1 MSTDV
6 TAKTPAP
13 APPGKSGGTAGDG
26 LLQLIMDGMRRN
38 MRQYGMLI
46 ALGLIVVLFAVWT
59 DGDLLLPRN
68 VSNLVLQN
76 SYILILAI
84 GMMLVI
90 IAGHIDLSV
99 GSLTAFIGSMAA
111 VFMVRNDLPWPVAVI
126 LCLAMGALAG
136 AAQGF
141 FIAYGGIPSFIVTLA
156 GMLIFRGLTEIF
168 LEGQTLGP
176 FPEGLQKVA
185 NGFLPEVGPNTNYHN
200 LTLLLGFAMIA
211 FVVFQEF
218 RDRRRQQEFSLDV
231 PPFNLFLLKLVAL
244 GAAILTLTML
254 LASYKGAPIVLLIL
268 GVLLVGF
275 GYVMRNAII
284 GRHIYAIGGNLPAA
298 KLSGVKDK
306 KVTFLVFLNMG
317 MLAALAGLVFAARFN
332 AASPKA
338 GLNFELEAIAASF
351 IGGASMSGGVGTVL
365 GAIIGGLVLG
375 VLNNGMNLVG
385 IGTDWQQ
392 VIKGLVLLAAV
403 GFDVWNKRKVGSYD
417 RAGPRQTG
425 GARFFPSSSQQFSH
439 Y

>member
-13 APPGKSGGTAGDG
+13 APPGRGGPAAGDG
-26 LLQLIMDGMRRN
+26 LLRLMLDGMRRN
-38 MRQYGMLI
+38 MRQYGMLM
-46 ALGLIVVLFAVWT
+46 ALGLIVVLFAVWS

-99 GSLTAFIGSMAA
+99 GSLTAFIGAMAA
-111 VFMVRNDLPWPVAVI
+111 VLMVDNDLAWPLAVV
-126 LCLAMGALAG
+126 LCLAIGAAAG
-136 AAQGF
+136 AVQGF
-141 FIAYGGIPSFIVTLA
+141 FIAYLGIPSFIVTLA
-156 GMLIFRGLTEIF
+156 GMLLFRGLTEIF
-168 LEGQTLGP
+168 LKGQTLGP
-176 FPEGLQKVA
+176 FPKDLQKVA

-200 LTLLLGFAMIA
+200 LTLLLGFALVA
-211 FVVFQEF
+211 FVVYQEV
-218 RDRRRQQEFSLDV
+218 RDRKRQQEFSLDV
-231 PPFNLFLLKLVAL
+231 LPAKLFWLKVVAL
-244 GAAILTLTML
+244 VSAVLVVTLL
-254 LASYKGAPIVLLIL
+254 LASYKGAPVVLLIL
-268 GVLLVGF
+268 GVLVVGF
-275 GYVMRNAII
+275 GYLMRNAIL

-392 VIKGLVLLAAV
+392 VIKGAVLLAAV
-403 GFDVWNKRKVGSYD
+403 GFDVWNKRRVGS
-417 RAGPRQTG
+417 
-425 GARFFPSSSQQFSH
+425 
-439 Y
+439 

>member
-6 TAKTPAP
+6 TAKSPAP
-13 APPGKSGGTAGDG
+13 APSGRPGPPGGDG
-26 LLQLIMDGMRRN
+26 LLRLVLDGMRRN
-38 MRQYGMLI
+38 MRQYGMLF
-46 ALGLIVVLFAVWT
+46 ALGLIVALFAVWT
-59 DGDLLLPRN
+59 EGDLLLPRN

-111 VFMVRNDLPWPVAVI
+111 VFMVRNDLAWPLAVV
-126 LCLAMGALAG
+126 LCLAIGALAG

-141 FIAYGGIPSFIVTLA
+141 LVAYGGIPSFIVTLA

-176 FPEGLQKVA
+176 FPDGLQKVA
-185 NGFLPEVGPNTNYHN
+185 NGFLPEVGPDTNYHN

-218 RDRRRQQEFSLDV
+218 RDRRRQQEFALEV
-231 PPFNLFLLKLVAL
+231 PPAPVFALKLTAL
-244 GAAILTLTML
+244 SAAVLTVTML
-254 LASYKGAPIVLLIL
+254 LASYKGTPIVLLVL
-268 GVLLVGF
+268 GGLLVGF
-275 GYVMRNAII
+275 SYLMRNAII

-317 MLAALAGLVFAARFN
+317 MLAALAGLLIAARLN

-338 GLNFELEAIAASF
+338 GLNFELEAIASSF

-375 VLNNGMNLVG
+375 VLNNGMNLLGV
-385 IGTDWQQ
+385 GTDWQQ

-403 GFDVWNKRKVGSYD
+403 GFDVWNKRKVGS
-417 RAGPRQTG
+417 
-425 GARFFPSSSQQFSH
+425 
-439 Y
+439 

>member
-13 APPGKSGGTAGDG
+13 APPGDEGSASGGG
-26 LLQLIMDGMRRN
+26 LLQLMLDGMRRN
-38 MRQYGMLI
+38 MRQYGMLM
-46 ALGLIVVLFAVWT
+46 ALGLIVVLFAVWS

-99 GSLTAFIGSMAA
+99 GSLTAFVGATAA
-111 VFMVRNDLPWPVAVI
+111 VLMVNHDLAWPVAVI
-126 LCLAMGALAG
+126 LCLAIGAAAG
-136 AAQGF
+136 AVQGF
-141 FIAYGGIPSFIVTLA
+141 FIAYLGIPSFIVTLA
-156 GMLIFRGLTEIF
+156 GMLLFRGLTEIF
-168 LEGQTLGP
+168 LKGQTLGP
-176 FPEGLQKVA
+176 FPKDLQKIA

-200 LTLLLGFAMIA
+200 LTLLLGFALIA
-211 FVVFQEF
+211 FVVYQEV
-218 RDRRRQQEFSLDV
+218 RDRKRQQEFSLDV
-231 PPFNLFLLKLVAL
+231 PPVKLFLLKLVAL
-244 GAAILTLTML
+244 VAAVLTVTLL

-268 GVLLVGF
+268 GVLVVGF
-275 GYVMRNAII
+275 GYLMRNAII

-392 VIKGLVLLAAV
+392 VIKGAVLLAAV
-403 GFDVWNKRKVGSYD
+403 GFDVWNKRRVGS
-417 RAGPRQTG
+417 
-425 GARFFPSSSQQFSH
+425 
-439 Y
+439 

>member
-13 APPGKSGGTAGDG
+13 APPGKSGSATGDG
-26 LLQLIMDGMRRN
+26 LLQLVLSGLRRN

-46 ALGLIVVLFAVWT
+46 ALGLIVILFEVWT
-59 DGDLLLPRN
+59 GGDLLLPRN

-99 GSLTAFIGSMAA
+99 GSLTAFVGAFAA
-111 VFMVRNDLPWPVAVI
+111 VLTVEHSVAWPIALV
-126 LCLAMGALAG
+126 LCLLVGAVAG
-136 AAQGF
+136 SVQGYL
-141 FIAYGGIPSFIVTLA
+141 IAYLGIPSFIVTLA
-156 GMLIFRGLTEIF
+156 GMLLFRGLTEI
-168 LEGQTLGP
+168 LLKGQTLGP
-176 FPEGLQKVA
+176 FPDGLQKLG

-200 LTLLLGFAMIA
+200 LTLLLGLVMIA
-211 FVVFQEF
+211 AVVWQEV

-231 PPFNLFLLKLVAL
+231 LPARLFALKLVAIV
-244 GAAILTLTML
+244 AAILALTML
-254 LASYKGAPIVLLIL
+254 LASYQGAPIILIVL
-268 GVLLVGF
+268 GVLVVGY
-275 GYVMRNAII
+275 GYVMRNAVF

-306 KVTFLVFLNMG
+306 RVTFQVFLNMG
-317 MLAALAGLVFAARFN
+317 VLAALAGLVVAARLN

-338 GLNFELEAIAASF
+338 GVNFELEAIASSF

-375 VLNNGMNLVG
+375 VLNNGMNLLSV
-385 IGTDWQQ
+385 GTDWQQ
-392 VIKGLVLLAAV
+392 VIKGLALLVAV
-403 GFDVWNKRKVGSYD
+403 GFDVWNKRKSGS
-417 RAGPRQTG
+417 
-425 GARFFPSSSQQFSH
+425 
-439 Y
+439 

>member
-6 TAKTPAP
+6 TAKSPAP
-13 APPGKSGGTAGDG
+13 APPGKSGGAAGDS
-26 LLQLIMDGMRRN
+26 LLQLVIDGMRRN

-99 GSLTAFIGSMAA
+99 GSLTAFVGSMAA
-111 VFMVRNDLPWPVAVI
+111 VFMVKQDMPWPLAVV
-126 LCLAMGALAG
+126 LCLAVGAVAG
-136 AAQGF
+136 AVQGF

-176 FPEGLQKVA
+176 FPDGLQKVA

-211 FVVFQEF
+211 FVIFQEV
-218 RDRRRQQEFSLDV
+218 RDRKRQQEFNLDV
-231 PPFNLFLLKLVAL
+231 PPAKLFLLKLVAI
-244 GAAILTLTML
+244 GAAVLTLTML

-338 GLNFELEAIAASF
+338 GLNFELEAIAAAF

-392 VIKGLVLLAAV
+392 VIKGMVLLAAV
-403 GFDVWNKRKVGSYD
+403 GFDVWNKRKVGS
-417 RAGPRQTG
+417 
-425 GARFFPSSSQQFSH
+425 
-439 Y
+439 

>member
-6 TAKTPAP
+6 TAKSPAP
-13 APPGKSGGTAGDG
+13 APPGRSGPAGGRGLLELMLDG
-26 LLQLIMDGMRRN
+26 LRRN

-46 ALGLIVVLFAVWT
+46 ALGLIVALFTVWT

-99 GSLTAFIGSMAA
+99 GSLTAFVGAVAA
-111 VFMVRNDLPWPVAVI
+111 VLMVEQDIAWPVALV
-126 LCLAMGALAG
+126 LCLAIGAAAG
-136 AAQGF
+136 AVQGF
-141 FIAYGGIPSFIVTLA
+141 FIAYLGIPSFIVTLA
-156 GMLIFRGLTEIF
+156 GMLLFRGLTEIF
-168 LEGQTLGP
+168 LEGQTIGP
-176 FPEGLQKVA
+176 FPSGLQKVA
-185 NGFLPEVGPNTNYHN
+185 NGFLPEVGPETNYHN
-200 LTLLLGFAMIA
+200 LTLLLGLAVIA
-211 FVVFQEF
+211 FVVFQEL
-218 RDRRRQQEFSLDV
+218 RDRKRQQEFALEV
-231 PPFNLFLLKLVAL
+231 LPARLFLLKLVAL
-244 GAAILTLTML
+244 VAAVLVVTLL
-254 LASYKGAPIVLLIL
+254 LASYKGAPIVLLVL
-268 GVLLVGF
+268 GALVVGF
-275 GYVMRNAII
+275 GYVMRNAVV

-403 GFDVWNKRKVGSYD
+403 GFDVWNKRRVGS
-417 RAGPRQTG
+417 
-425 GARFFPSSSQQFSH
+425 
-439 Y
+439 

>member
-6 TAKTPAP
+6 TNVPAE
-13 APPGKSGGTAGDG
+13 APPGRSGGGGTGDNLLRLMLDG
-26 LLQLIMDGMRRN
+26 LRRN

-99 GSLTAFIGSMAA
+99 GSLTAFVGAFAA
-111 VFMVRNDLPWPVAVI
+111 VLMVQHSVAWPVALL
-126 LCLAMGALAG
+126 LCLLVGAVAG
-136 AAQGF
+136 AMQGF
-141 FIAYGGIPSFIVTLA
+141 LIAYLGIPSFIVTLA
-156 GMLIFRGLTEIF
+156 GMLLFRGLTEI
-168 LEGQTLGP
+168 LLKGQTLGP
-176 FPEGLQKVA
+176 FPDGLQKMG
-185 NGFLPEVGPNTNYHN
+185 NGFLPEAGPHTNYHN
-200 LTLLLGFAMIA
+200 ITLLLGLAVIV
-211 FVVFQEF
+211 FVVLQEV

-231 PPFNLFLLKLVAL
+231 LPAKLFLLKLVAL
-244 GAAILTLTML
+244 VAAVLTVTML

-268 GVLLVGF
+268 GVLVVGY
-275 GYVMRNAII
+275 GYVMRNAVF

-306 KVTFLVFLNMG
+306 KVTFYVFLNMG
-317 MLAALAGLVFAARFN
+317 MLAALAGLVVAARLN
-332 AASPKA
+332 ASSPKA
-338 GLNFELEAIAASF
+338 GLNFELEAIASSF

-375 VLNNGMNLVG
+375 VLNNGMNLLSV
-385 IGTDWQQ
+385 GTDWQQ
-392 VIKGLVLLAAV
+392 VIKGLALLAAV
-403 GFDVWNKRKVGSYD
+403 GFDVWNKRKSGS
-417 RAGPRQTG
+417 
-425 GARFFPSSSQQFSH
+425 
-439 Y
+439 

>member
-6 TAKTPAP
+6 TAKSPAP
-13 APPGKSGGTAGDG
+13 APPGGTGSASGGGLLHLVLDG
-26 LLQLIMDGMRRN
+26 LRRN
-38 MRQYGMLI
+38 MRQYGMLL
-46 ALGLIVVLFAVWT
+46 ALGLIVALFAVWT

-99 GSLTAFIGSMAA
+99 GSLTAFVGAFAA
-111 VFMVRNDLPWPVAVI
+111 VLTVQHDIAWPVAVV
-126 LCLAMGALAG
+126 LCLLAGAVAG

-141 FIAYGGIPSFIVTLA
+141 FIAYLGIPSFIVTLA
-156 GMLIFRGLTEIF
+156 GMLVFRGVTEIL

-176 FPEGLQKVA
+176 FPDGLQKMG
-185 NGFLPEVGPNTNYHN
+185 NGFLPEVGPETNYHN
-200 LTLLLGFAMIA
+200 ITLLLGFVLIA
-211 FVVFQEF
+211 FVVLQEL
-218 RDRRRQQEFSLDV
+218 RDRKRQQEFSLDV
-231 PPFNLFLLKLVAL
+231 VPLNLFLLKLVAI
-244 GAAILTLTML
+244 AAALLTVTLL

-268 GVLLVGF
+268 GALVV
-275 GYVMRNAII
+275 GYGYLMRNSIF

-298 KLSGVKDK
+298 KLSGVKDR

-317 MLAALAGLVFAARFN
+317 VLAALAGLAIAARLN

-338 GLNFELEAIAASF
+338 GLNYELEAIASAF

-375 VLNNGMNLVG
+375 VLNNGMNLLSV
-385 IGTDWQQ
+385 GTDWQQ
-392 VIKGLVLLAAV
+392 VIKGLALLAAV
-403 GFDVWNKRKVGSYD
+403 GFDVWNKRKSGS
-417 RAGPRQTG
+417 
-425 GARFFPSSSQQFSH
+425 
-439 Y
+439 

>member
-6 TAKTPAP
+6 TAKSPAA
-13 APPGKSGGTAGDG
+13 APPGKDGPGGEG
-26 LLQLIMDGMRRN
+26 LLQLVLGGLRRN

-46 ALGLIVVLFAVWT
+46 ALGLIVVLFQIWT
-59 DGDLLLPRN
+59 GGDLLLPRN

-99 GSLTAFIGSMAA
+99 GSITAFVGAFAA
-111 VFMVRNDLPWPVAVI
+111 VLTVQHHVAWPVALV
-126 LCLAMGALAG
+126 LCLLVGAVAG
-136 AAQGF
+136 AVQGF
-141 FIAYGGIPSFIVTLA
+141 LIAYFGIPSFIVTLA
-156 GMLIFRGLTEIF
+156 GMLLFRGLTEI
-168 LEGQTLGP
+168 LLKGQTLGP
-176 FPEGLQKVA
+176 FPNGLQKIG

-200 LTLLLGFAMIA
+200 LTLLLGIVLVAA
-211 FVVFQEF
+211 VVWQEV

-231 PPFNLFLLKLVAL
+231 VPRNLFLLKLVAL
-244 GAAILTLTML
+244 VAAIVALTML
-254 LASYKGAPIVLLIL
+254 LASYDGAPIILIVL
-268 GVLLVGF
+268 GVLVGGY
-275 GYVMRNAII
+275 GYVMRNSVF

-306 KVTFLVFLNMG
+306 RITFQVFLNMG
-317 MLAALAGLVFAARFN
+317 VLAALAGLVVAARLN

-338 GLNFELEAIAASF
+338 GDGFELEAIASSF

-375 VLNNGMNLVG
+375 VLNNGMNLLSV
-385 IGTDWQQ
+385 GTDWQQ
-392 VIKGLVLLAAV
+392 VIKGLALLAAV
-403 GFDVWNKRKVGSYD
+403 GFDVWNKRKSGS
-417 RAGPRQTG
+417 
-425 GARFFPSSSQQFSH
+425 
-439 Y
+439 

>member
-13 APPGKSGGTAGDG
+13 APPGKSGSATGEG
-26 LLQLIMDGMRRN
+26 LLQLMFGGLRRN
-38 MRQYGMLI
+38 MRKYGMLI
-46 ALGLIVVLFAVWT
+46 ALALLVILFQVWT
-59 DGDLLLPRN
+59 GGDLLLPRN

-99 GSLTAFIGSMAA
+99 GSLTAFVGATAA
-111 VFMVRNDLPWPVAVI
+111 VLTVEHHVAWPVALV
-126 LCLAMGALAG
+126 LCLVLGAVAG
-136 AAQGF
+136 AVQGYL
-141 FIAYGGIPSFIVTLA
+141 IAYFGIPSFIVTLA
-156 GMLIFRGLTEIF
+156 GMLLFRGLTEIF

-176 FPEGLQKVA
+176 FPDGLQKLG
-185 NGFLPEVGPNTNYHN
+185 NGFLPEVGPDTNYHN
-200 LTLLLGFAMIA
+200 LTLLLGFVLLAS
-211 FVVFQEF
+211 VVYQEV
-218 RDRRRQQEFSLDV
+218 RDRKRQQEFLLDV
-231 PPFNLFLLKLVAL
+231 LPRNAFLLKLVAI
-244 GAAILTLTML
+244 AAAVLAVTML
-254 LASYKGAPIVLLIL
+254 LASYQGAPIILIVL
-268 GVLLVGF
+268 GVLVVGY
-275 GYVMRNAII
+275 GYVMRNAIF

-317 MLAALAGLVFAARFN
+317 VLAALAGMVVAARLN

-338 GLNFELEAIAASF
+338 GLNFELEAIASSF

-375 VLNNGMNLVG
+375 VLNNGMNLLSV
-385 IGTDWQQ
+385 GTDWQQ
-392 VIKGLVLLAAV
+392 VIKGLALLLAV
-403 GFDVWNKRKVGSYD
+403 GFDVWNKRKVGS
-417 RAGPRQTG
+417 
-425 GARFFPSSSQQFSH
+425 
-439 Y
+439 

>member
-13 APPGKSGGTAGDG
+13 APPGKDGTASGGG
-26 LLQLIMDGMRRN
+26 LLQLILDGMRRN
-38 MRQYGMLI
+38 MRQYGMLM
-46 ALGLIVVLFAVWT
+46 ALGLIVALFAVWS

-111 VFMVRNDLPWPVAVI
+111 VLMVRNDLPWPVAVI
-126 LCLAMGALAG
+126 LCLAIGALAG

-141 FIAYGGIPSFIVTLA
+141 FIAYLGIPSFIVTLA
-156 GMLIFRGLTEIF
+156 GMLLFRGLTEIF
-168 LEGQTLGP
+168 LKGQTLGP
-176 FPEGLQKVA
+176 FPKDLQKIA

-200 LTLLLGFAMIA
+200 LTLLLGFALIA
-211 FVVFQEF
+211 FVVYQEV
-218 RDRRRQQEFSLDV
+218 RDRKRQLEFALEV
-231 PPFNLFLLKLVAL
+231 PPVKLFVLKLVAL
-244 GAAILTLTML
+244 VSAVLVVTLL
-254 LASYKGAPIVLLIL
+254 LASYKGAPVVLLIL
-268 GVLLVGF
+268 GVLVVGF

-392 VIKGLVLLAAV
+392 VIKGAVLLAAV
-403 GFDVWNKRKVGSYD
+403 GFDVWNKRRVGS
-417 RAGPRQTG
+417 
-425 GARFFPSSSQQFSH
+425 
-439 Y
+439 

>member
-1 MSTDV
+1 MSTDT

-13 APPGKSGGTAGDG
+13 APPGRGGSASGDG
-26 LLQLIMDGMRRN
+26 LLQLMIGGMRRN
-38 MRQYGMLI
+38 MRQYGMLM
-46 ALGLIVVLFAVWT
+46 ALGLIVVLFAVWSG
-59 DGDLLLPRN
+59 GDLLLPRN

-99 GSLTAFIGSMAA
+99 GSLTAFIGAMSA
-111 VFMVRNDLPWPVAVI
+111 VLMVENDLSWPLAVV
-126 LCLAMGALAG
+126 LCLAIGAVAG
-136 AAQGF
+136 SVQGF
-141 FIAYGGIPSFIVTLA
+141 FIAYLGIPSFIVTLA
-156 GMLIFRGLTEIF
+156 GMLLFRGLTEIF
-168 LEGQTLGP
+168 LKGQTLGP
-176 FPEGLQKVA
+176 FPKDLQKIA

-200 LTLLLGFAMIA
+200 LTLLLGLALIA
-211 FVVFQEF
+211 FVVFQEV
-218 RDRRRQQEFSLDV
+218 RDRKRQQEFALDV
-231 PPFNLFLLKLVAL
+231 PPVKLFLLKLVAL
-244 GAAILTLTML
+244 VAAVLVVTLL
-254 LASYKGAPIVLLIL
+254 LASYKGAPVVLLIL
-268 GVLLVGF
+268 GVLVVGF
-275 GYVMRNAII
+275 GYLMRNAII

-392 VIKGLVLLAAV
+392 VIKGAVLLAAV
-403 GFDVWNKRKVGSYD
+403 GFDVWNKRKVGS
-417 RAGPRQTG
+417 
-425 GARFFPSSSQQFSH
+425 
-439 Y
+439 

>member
-13 APPGKSGGTAGDG
+13 APTGKGGEGAGNG
-26 LLQLIMDGMRRN
+26 LLQLMLDGMRRN
-38 MRQYGMLI
+38 MRQYGMLF

-99 GSLTAFIGSMAA
+99 GSLTAFVGSMAA
-111 VFMVRNDLPWPVAVI
+111 VFMVKHDIPWLLAVV
-126 LCLAMGALAG
+126 LCLAVGAVAG
-136 AAQGF
+136 AIQGF

-185 NGFLPEVGPNTNYHN
+185 NGFLPEVGPKTNYHN

-211 FVVFQEF
+211 FVVFQEV

-231 PPFNLFLLKLVAL
+231 PPFKLFLLKLVAL

-403 GFDVWNKRKVGSYD
+403 GFDVWNKRKVGS
-417 RAGPRQTG
+417 
-425 GARFFPSSSQQFSH
+425 
-439 Y
+439 

>member
-6 TAKTPAP
+6 TDKSPAA
-13 APPGKSGGTAGDG
+13 APPGRSGPGAGEG
-26 LLQLIMDGMRRN
+26 LLQLVLGGLRRN

-46 ALGLIVVLFAVWT
+46 ALGLIVVLFQVWT
-59 DGDLLLPRN
+59 GGDLLLPRN

-99 GSLTAFIGSMAA
+99 GSITAFVGAFAA
-111 VFMVRNDLPWPVAVI
+111 VLTVQHHVSWPVALV
-126 LCLAMGALAG
+126 LCLLVGAAAG
-136 AAQGF
+136 AVQGF
-141 FIAYGGIPSFIVTLA
+141 LIAYFGIPSFIVTLA
-156 GMLIFRGLTEIF
+156 GMLLFRGLTEIF
-168 LEGQTLGP
+168 LKGQTLGP
-176 FPEGLQKVA
+176 FPGGLQKIG

-200 LTLLLGFAMIA
+200 LTLLLGIVLIA
-211 FVVFQEF
+211 AVVWQEV

-231 PPFNLFLLKLVAL
+231 VPRNLFLLKLVAL
-244 GAAILTLTML
+244 VAAILVLTLL
-254 LASYKGAPIVLLIL
+254 LASYDGAPIVLIIL
-268 GVLLVGF
+268 GVLVGGY
-275 GYVMRNAII
+275 GYVMRNSVF

-306 KVTFLVFLNMG
+306 RITFQVFLNMG
-317 MLAALAGLVFAARFN
+317 VLAALAGLVVAARLN

-338 GLNFELEAIAASF
+338 GDGFELEAIASSF

-375 VLNNGMNLVG
+375 VLNNGMNLLSV
-385 IGTDWQQ
+385 GTDWQQ
-392 VIKGLVLLAAV
+392 VIKGLALLAAV
-403 GFDVWNKRKVGSYD
+403 GFDVWNKRKSGS
-417 RAGPRQTG
+417 
-425 GARFFPSSSQQFSH
+425 
-439 Y
+439 

>member
-13 APPGKSGGTAGDG
+13 APPGKDGAGSGGG
-26 LLQLIMDGMRRN
+26 LLQLMLDGMRRN
-38 MRQYGMLI
+38 MRQYGMLM
-46 ALGLIVVLFAVWT
+46 ALGLIVVLFAVWS

-99 GSLTAFIGSMAA
+99 GSLTAFIGATAA
-111 VFMVRNDLPWPVAVI
+111 VLMVNNDLPWPVAVI
-126 LCLAMGALAG
+126 LCLAIGAVAG
-136 AAQGF
+136 SVQGF
-141 FIAYGGIPSFIVTLA
+141 FIAYLGIPSFIVTLA
-156 GMLIFRGLTEIF
+156 GMLLFRGLTEIF
-168 LEGQTLGP
+168 LKGQTLGP
-176 FPEGLQKVA
+176 FPKDLQKIA

-200 LTLLLGFAMIA
+200 LTLLLGFALIA
-211 FVVFQEF
+211 FVVYQEV
-218 RDRRRQQEFSLDV
+218 RDRKRQQEFSLDV
-231 PPFNLFLLKLVAL
+231 PPLKLFLLKLVAL
-244 GAAILTLTML
+244 VAAVLVVTLL

-268 GVLLVGF
+268 GVLVVGF
-275 GYVMRNAII
+275 GYLMRNAII

-392 VIKGLVLLAAV
+392 VIKGAVLLAAV
-403 GFDVWNKRKVGSYD
+403 GFDVWNKRRVGS
-417 RAGPRQTG
+417 
-425 GARFFPSSSQQFSH
+425 
-439 Y
+439 

>member
-13 APPGKSGGTAGDG
+13 APPGKSGSATGES
-26 LLQLIMDGMRRN
+26 LLQLMLDGMRRN
-38 MRQYGMLI
+38 MRQYGMLF

-59 DGDLLLPRN
+59 NGDLLLPRN

-99 GSLTAFIGSMAA
+99 GSLTAFVGA
-111 VFMVRNDLPWPVAVI
+111 VGAVLMVNHDISWPLALV
-126 LCLAMGALAG
+126 LCLAMGAAAG

-141 FIAYGGIPSFIVTLA
+141 LIAYLGIPSFIVTLA
-156 GMLIFRGLTEIF
+156 GMLTFRGLTEIF
-168 LEGQTLGP
+168 LKGQTIGP

-185 NGFLPEVGPNTNYHN
+185 NSFLPEVGPNTNYHN
-200 LTLLLGFAMIA
+200 LTLLLGIGLIA
-211 FVVFQEF
+211 FVVVKEV
-218 RDRRRQQEFSLDV
+218 RDRKRQQEFSLDIL
-231 PPFNLFLLKLVAL
+231 PRNLFLLKLVAL
-244 GAAILTLTML
+244 IAAVATVTML
-254 LASYKGAPIVLLIL
+254 LASYKGAPVVLLIL
-268 GVLLVGF
+268 GVLVAGF
-275 GYVMRNAII
+275 GYLMRNAVI

-385 IGTDWQQ
+385 IGSDWQQ

-403 GFDVWNKRKVGSYD
+403 GFDVWNKRKVGS
-417 RAGPRQTG
+417 
-425 GARFFPSSSQQFSH
+425 
-439 Y
+439 

>member
-13 APPGKSGGTAGDG
+13 APPGKSGSQTAGG
-26 LLQLIMDGMRRN
+26 LLQLVLDGLRRN
-38 MRQYGMLI
+38 MRQYGMLL
-46 ALGLIVVLFAVWT
+46 ALGLIVALFAVWT

-76 SYILILAI
+76 SYVLILAI

-99 GSLTAFIGSMAA
+99 GSLTAFVGAFAA
-111 VFMVRNDLPWPVAVI
+111 VLTVQNNVPWPLALV
-126 LCLAMGALAG
+126 LCLLVGAAAG

-141 FIAYGGIPSFIVTLA
+141 FIAYLGIPSFIVTLA
-156 GMLIFRGLTEIF
+156 GMLVFRGATEI
-168 LEGQTLGP
+168 LLAGQTLGP
-176 FPEGLQKVA
+176 FPDGLQKIG
-185 NGFLPEVGPNTNYHN
+185 NGFLPEVGPDTNYHN
-200 LTLLLGFAMIA
+200 ITLLLGLVLIV
-211 FVVFQEF
+211 FVVLQEF
-218 RDRRRQQEFSLDV
+218 RDRKRQQEFSLDV
-231 PPFNLFLLKLVAL
+231 VPRNLFLLKIVAIV
-244 GAAILTLTML
+244 AAILVVTML

-268 GVLLVGF
+268 GALVV
-275 GYVMRNAII
+275 GYGYLMRNAVF

-317 MLAALAGLVFAARFN
+317 ALAALAGLAIAARLN

-338 GLNFELEAIAASF
+338 GLNYELEAIASAF

-375 VLNNGMNLVG
+375 VLNNGMNLLSV
-385 IGTDWQQ
+385 GTDWQQ
-392 VIKGLVLLAAV
+392 VIKGLALLAAV
-403 GFDVWNKRKVGSYD
+403 GFDVWNKRKSGS
-417 RAGPRQTG
+417 
-425 GARFFPSSSQQFSH
+425 
-439 Y
+439 

>member
-6 TAKTPAP
+6 SAKTPAP
-13 APPGKSGGTAGDG
+13 APAGKGGPAGGDG
-26 LLQLIMDGMRRN
+26 LLRLMLDGMRRN
-38 MRQYGMLI
+38 MRQYGMLF
-46 ALGLIVVLFAVWT
+46 ALGLIVALFAVWT

-90 IAGHIDLSV
+90 ISGHIDLSV

-111 VFMVRNDLPWPVAVI
+111 VFMVKNDLPWPVAVV
-126 LCLAMGALAG
+126 LCLAMGAVAG
-136 AAQGF
+136 AVQGF

-176 FPEGLQKVA
+176 FPESLQKVA
-185 NGFLPEVGPNTNYHN
+185 NGFLPEVGPETNYHN
-200 LTLLLGFAMIA
+200 LTLLLGFGLIA
-211 FVVFQEF
+211 FVVFQEV
-218 RDRRRQQEFSLDV
+218 RDRKRQQEFALEV
-231 PPFNLFLLKLVAL
+231 LPAKLFALKLVAL
-244 GAAILTLTML
+244 SSAVLVVTLL
-254 LASYKGAPIVLLIL
+254 LASYKGTPIVLLIL
-268 GVLLVGF
+268 GALLVGF

-284 GRHIYAIGGNLPAA
+284 GRHIYAVGGNLPAA

-403 GFDVWNKRKVGSYD
+403 GFDVWNKRKVGS
-417 RAGPRQTG
+417 
-425 GARFFPSSSQQFSH
+425 
-439 Y
+439 

>member
-13 APPGKSGGTAGDG
+13 APPGKSGSAAAGGLWQLMLDG
-26 LLQLIMDGMRRN
+26 LRRN

-46 ALGLIVVLFAVWT
+46 ALGLIVALFAVWS

-90 IAGHIDLSV
+90 ISGHIDLSV
-99 GSLTAFIGSMAA
+99 GSLTAFTGAMAA
-111 VFMVRNDLPWPVAVI
+111 VLMVENDLPWPVAVL
-126 LCLAMGALAG
+126 LCLAIGAAAG

-141 FIAYGGIPSFIVTLA
+141 FIAYLGIPSFIVTLA
-156 GMLIFRGLTEIF
+156 GMLLFRGLTEIF

-176 FPEGLQKVA
+176 FPKDLQKVA
-185 NGFLPEVGPNTNYHN
+185 NGFLPEVGPETNYHN
-200 LTLLLGFAMIA
+200 LTLLLGFALIA
-211 FVVFQEF
+211 FVIYQEV
-218 RDRRRQQEFSLDV
+218 RDRKRQQEFALEV
-231 PPFNLFLLKLVAL
+231 LPAKLFLLKLVAL
-244 GAAILTLTML
+244 VSAVLVVTLL

-268 GVLLVGF
+268 GVLVVGF
-275 GYVMRNAII
+275 GYLMRNAII

-392 VIKGLVLLAAV
+392 VIKGAVLLAAV
-403 GFDVWNKRKVGSYD
+403 GFDVWNKRRVGS
-417 RAGPRQTG
+417 
-425 GARFFPSSSQQFSH
+425 
-439 Y
+439 

>member
-6 TAKTPAP
+6 TAKSPAP
-13 APPGKSGGTAGDG
+13 APPGGTGSAAGGGLLHLVLDG
-26 LLQLIMDGMRRN
+26 LRRN
-38 MRQYGMLI
+38 MRQYGMLL
-46 ALGLIVVLFAVWT
+46 ALGLIVALFAVWT
-59 DGDLLLPRN
+59 EGDLLLPRN

-99 GSLTAFIGSMAA
+99 GSLTAFVGAFAA
-111 VFMVRNDLPWPVAVI
+111 VLTVQHDIPWPLAVV
-126 LCLAMGALAG
+126 LCLLAGAVAG

-141 FIAYGGIPSFIVTLA
+141 FIAYLGIPSFIVTLA
-156 GMLIFRGLTEIF
+156 GMLVFRGVTEIL

-176 FPEGLQKVA
+176 FPNGLQKMG
-185 NGFLPEVGPNTNYHN
+185 NGFLPEAGPETNYHN
-200 LTLLLGFAMIA
+200 ITLLLGFAMVA
-211 FVVFQEF
+211 FVILQEL
-218 RDRRRQQEFSLDV
+218 RDRKRQQEFALDV
-231 PPFNLFLLKLVAL
+231 VPFNLFLLKLVAI
-244 GAAILTLTML
+244 AAALLTVTLL
-254 LASYKGAPIVLLIL
+254 LASYKGAPIILLIL
-268 GVLLVGF
+268 GALVV
-275 GYVMRNAII
+275 GYGYLMRNAVF

-317 MLAALAGLVFAARFN
+317 VLAALAGLAIAARLN

-338 GLNFELEAIAASF
+338 GLNYELEAIASAF

-375 VLNNGMNLVG
+375 VLNNGMNLLSV
-385 IGTDWQQ
+385 GTDWQQ
-392 VIKGLVLLAAV
+392 VIKGLALLAAV
-403 GFDVWNKRKVGSYD
+403 GFDVWNKRKSGS
-417 RAGPRQTG
+417 
-425 GARFFPSSSQQFSH
+425 
-439 Y
+439 

>member
-1 MSTDV
+1 MSTEV
-6 TAKTPAP
+6 TDKSPAA
-13 APPGKSGGTAGDG
+13 APPGASAGGLLPLVLDG
-26 LLQLIMDGMRRN
+26 LRRN

-46 ALGLIVVLFAVWT
+46 ALGLIIALFAVWT

-99 GSLTAFIGSMAA
+99 GSLTAFTGAFAA
-111 VFMVRNDLPWPVAVI
+111 VLTVQHGMSWPLALV
-126 LCLAMGALAG
+126 LCLMVGAAAGAL
-136 AAQGF
+136 QGF
-141 FIAYGGIPSFIVTLA
+141 LIAQLGIPSFIVTLA
-156 GMLIFRGLTEIF
+156 GMLLFRGLTEI
-168 LEGQTLGP
+168 LLKGQTLGP
-176 FPEGLQKVA
+176 FPDGLQKMG
-185 NGFLPEVGPNTNYHN
+185 NGFLPETGPETNYHN
-200 LTLLLGFAMIA
+200 ITLLLGLAL
-211 FVVFQEF
+211 VVFAVLQEV
-218 RDRRRQQEFSLDV
+218 RDRRREQEFSLQV
-231 PPFNLFLLKLVAL
+231 LPRNIFLLKLVAIV
-244 GAAILTLTML
+244 AAILVVTLL

-268 GVLLVGF
+268 GALIVGY
-275 GYVMRNAII
+275 GYVMRNAVF

-317 MLAALAGLVFAARFN
+317 VLAALAGLVVAARLN

-338 GLNFELEAIAASF
+338 GLNFELEAIASSF

-375 VLNNGMNLVG
+375 VLNNGMNLLSV
-385 IGTDWQQ
+385 GTDWQQ
-392 VIKGLVLLAAV
+392 VIKGLALLAAV
-403 GFDVWNKRKVGSYD
+403 GFDVWNKRRSGS
-417 RAGPRQTG
+417 
-425 GARFFPSSSQQFSH
+425 
-439 Y
+439 

>member
-6 TAKTPAP
+6 TDKVPAA
-13 APPGKSGGTAGDG
+13 APPGGSGGSSSSGGG
-26 LLQLIMDGMRRN
+26 LLQLVLDGLRRN

-46 ALGLIVVLFAVWT
+46 ALGLIVVLFQVWT

-99 GSLTAFIGSMAA
+99 GSLTAFIGAFAA
-111 VFMVRNDLPWPVAVI
+111 VLTVENDVAWPLALV
-126 LCLAMGALAG
+126 LCLVVGAVAG
-136 AAQGF
+136 SIQGF
-141 FIAYGGIPSFIVTLA
+141 LIAYLGIPSFIVTLA
-156 GMLIFRGLTEIF
+156 GMLLFRGMTEIL

-176 FPEGLQKVA
+176 FPDGLQKLG
-185 NGFLPEVGPNTNYHN
+185 NGFLPESGPDTNYHN
-200 LTLLLGFAMIA
+200 ITLLLGFVLLA
-211 FVVFQEF
+211 FVLLQEV
-218 RDRRRQQEFSLDV
+218 RERRRSLEFDLEVAPRS
-231 PPFNLFLLKLVAL
+231 LFLLKLVAIS
-244 GAAILTLTML
+244 AAIITLTML
-254 LASYKGAPIVLLIL
+254 LASYKGAPVILLVL
-268 GVLLVGF
+268 GVLVVGY
-275 GYVMRNAII
+275 GYVMRNAVF

-306 KVTFLVFLNMG
+306 KVTFYVFLNMG
-317 MLAALAGLVFAARFN
+317 VLAALAGLVVAARLN

-338 GLNFELEAIAASF
+338 GTNFELEAIASAF

-375 VLNNGMNLVG
+375 VLNNGMNLLSV
-385 IGTDWQQ
+385 GTDWQQ
-392 VIKGLVLLAAV
+392 VIKGLALLAAV
-403 GFDVWNKRKVGSYD
+403 GFDVWNKRRVGS
-417 RAGPRQTG
+417 
-425 GARFFPSSSQQFSH
+425 
-439 Y
+439 

>member
-13 APPGKSGGTAGDG
+13 APPGKSGSAAAGGLWQLMLDG
-26 LLQLIMDGMRRN
+26 LRRN

-46 ALGLIVVLFAVWT
+46 ALGLIVALFAVWS

-90 IAGHIDLSV
+90 ISGHIDLSV
-99 GSLTAFIGSMAA
+99 GSLTAFTGAMAA
-111 VFMVRNDLPWPVAVI
+111 VLMIENDLPWPVAVL
-126 LCLAMGALAG
+126 LCLAIGAAAG

-141 FIAYGGIPSFIVTLA
+141 FIAYLGIPSFIVTLA
-156 GMLIFRGLTEIF
+156 GMLLFRGLTEIF

-176 FPEGLQKVA
+176 FPKDLQKVA
-185 NGFLPEVGPNTNYHN
+185 NGFLPEVGPATNYHN
-200 LTLLLGFAMIA
+200 LTLLLGFALIA
-211 FVVFQEF
+211 FVIYQEV
-218 RDRRRQQEFSLDV
+218 RDRKRQQEFALEV
-231 PPFNLFLLKLVAL
+231 LPAKLFLLKLVAL
-244 GAAILTLTML
+244 VSAVLVVTLL

-268 GVLLVGF
+268 GVLVVGF
-275 GYVMRNAII
+275 GYLMRNAII

-392 VIKGLVLLAAV
+392 VIKGAVLLAAV
-403 GFDVWNKRKVGSYD
+403 GFDVWNKRRVGS
-417 RAGPRQTG
+417 
-425 GARFFPSSSQQFSH
+425 
-439 Y
+439 